1 MEVVMNTSEIKLEK
15 DLTDYETFEHSAKQQ
30 AEESNLARLNRNT
43 GKIVKRI
50 LIIDDDRELSDLI
63 KLALRENPGVSVTV
77 AGDPYEAMS
86 IMVGQVFDM
95 VLLDWNLPKLNGLKT
110 LLEAEKLF
118 RFDPVLPMEW
128 QNKKARVV
136 VFSGDEQEK
145 CKFVNTRHFRFLGHI
160 HKDNTLFNIM
170 RKLNFYVQQIHGLTA

>member
-1 MEVVMNTSEIKLEK
+1 MNTSIRLEK
-15 DLTDYETFEHSAKQQ
+15 DLTDYESFEHRSKQR
-30 AEESNLARLNRNT
+30 ATESTHAQPMHRMT
-43 GKIVKRI
+43 KVVKRI

-63 KLALRENPGVSVTV
+63 RLALRENPGVRVTV
-77 AGDPYEAMS
+77 ADDPYEAMS
-86 IMVGQVFDM
+86 IMVGQAFDM
-95 VLLDWNLPKLNGLKT
+95 ILLDWNLPKLNGLKT

-118 RFDPVLPMEW
+118 RFDPILPMEW

-145 CKFVNTRHFRFLGHI
+145 CKFVNTHHFRFLGHI

-170 RKLNFYVQQIHGLTA
+170 RKLNFYIQQVHGLAA